1 MTELAEL
8 LHQAAPD
15 EVELAEANFDVG
27 IIGARVRRRHRRRVG
42 VRAAVLAGLVLA
54 IVMSVSALRAHSGAR
69 QVDVEG
75 GSHVTTSSAL
85 SRTTIAQGSNP
96 TLPGPGSVVPS
107 QWLVSLDASNPGVEV
122 GLVSPGW
129 ACVGCNDQTGW
140 QVALATSRDGG
151 ATWRIAG
158 QPLPVR
164 TTQVLPTDQVAFD
177 AAGHGDVVVDGTAY
191 ATTDLGAHWARC
203 ADHRPS
209 HVDGPR
215 GHVDLV
221 RRGSLPLR
229 RLRLLRHAPRDDHRG
244 SDECRHHPSAPLS
257 GTGRAHRPVDGGA
270 LDRHGRSGERRHGN
284 HHRQRRVVADGPTPL
299 LGAPGPPARRRQ
311 PEPLVA
317 DLREDGGM
325 NQGIV
330 QLYQTTDAGAAWTLL
345 SSANGN
351 RAIVGTLGDGIN
363 HSLTASA
370 DDSRLWVTGIWGVRS
385 SADGGRTWLY
395 QANGMGDASFAT
407 VIPSGGTSAAVPI
420 PGTGLWRTTDGLHW
434 HH

>member
-8 LHQAAPD
+8 LHRAAPD
-15 EVELAEANFDVG
+15 EAELAEANFDVG

-54 IVMSVSALRAHSGAR
+54 IIMSVSAVRAHSGAR

-85 SRTTIAQGSNP
+85 NRTTIAQSSNP
-96 TLPGPGSVVPS
+96 ALPGPGSVVPS
-107 QWLVSLDASNPGVEV
+107 RWLVSLDASNPGVEV

-164 TTQVLPTDQVAFD
+164 TTQVLPTDRVAFD
-177 AAGHGDVVVDGTAY
+177 AAGHGDVLVDGTAY
-191 ATTDLGAHWARC
+191 ATTDLGAHWALVRTTDRVMSMAREATSIWFVVGHC
-203 ADHRPS
+203 RFAGSVYCGTHLETTTVAGTNVDNTRPLPSQGQVVRTGPSTAVLLVGTDEPASAGMAITNDSGASWQTARLPCSGLPDLQLAAASPS
-209 HVDGPR
+209 HWW
-215 GHVDLV
+215 LIC
-221 RRGSLPLR
+221 
-229 RLRLLRHAPRDDHRG
+229 
-244 SDECRHHPSAPLS
+244 EM
-257 GTGRAHRPVDGGA
+257 
-270 LDRHGRSGERRHGN
+270 
-284 HHRQRRVVADGPTPL
+284 
-299 LGAPGPPARRRQ
+299 
-311 PEPLVA
+311 
-317 DLREDGGM
+317 DGGM

-330 QLYQTTDAGAAWTLL
+330 QLYQTTNAGAAWKLL

-351 RAIVGTLGDGIN
+351 HAIVGTLGDGIN
-363 HSLTASA
+363 YSLIASA

-395 QANGMGDASFAT
+395 QTNGMGDASFAT
-407 VIPSGGTSAAVPI
+407 VIPSGGTSAGVPI